1 LPIPHCPPLAAMLT
15 SDLLDKHADL
25 GSPLHRVDAR
35 VKVVCTAALIVAGL
49 AVPIAENWR
58 LALLGGLMVALAA
71 ASRLP
76 ARWIAKRML
85 ILLPFLIIAAL
96 LLPFAPV
103 LGAEDALSIPH
114 LGLTLS
120 RTALSAYVSVSGKCL
135 LALFASTLLV
145 GTTRTVDLLRAGQ
158 ALGLP
163 RTVTALMGFAATYLA
178 VLSEEAGR
186 MVTARD
192 SRGKV
197 RGLIRNLRVAGSMM
211 RALMVRTFERGER
224 IALAMVSRGYR
235 GRMPELSRKAV
246 PPGHVAGGI
255 AFVAALVV
263 LSLVPLQIW

>member
-1 LPIPHCPPLAAMLT
+1 MLT

-35 VKVVCTAALIVAGL
+35 VKVVCTAALIVAVL
-49 AVPIAENWR
+49 AVSIAHNPR
-58 LALLGGLMVALAA
+58 LLLLAA
-71 ASRLP
+71 IMVLAAIVSGLP
-76 ARWIAKRML
+76 IRWLAKRML
-85 ILLPFLIIAAL
+85 ILLPFLIIAAA
-96 LLPFAPV
+96 LLPLARPQGPGDSLMISPPGITV
-103 LGAEDALSIPH
+103 SEAAV
-114 LGLTLS
+114 
-120 RTALSAYVSVSGKCL
+120 AAYVSVSGKCL
-135 LALFASTLLV
+135 LALFATTLLV
-145 GTTRTVDLLRAGQ
+145 GTTRSVDLLRAGQ

-224 IALAMVSRGYR
+224 IALAMVARGYR

-255 AFVAALVV
+255 AFVAAVAV